1 MSRVRERFEKARERH
16 ARYYLDLAIKAID
29 TKNHALIE
37 QELDNIR
44 RGWEW
49 VSHISKD
56 LGLVLAYGGLAWQ
69 LFDITTSRLN
79 EALREFEKLHLSEH
93 DKAIIKQTLQK
104 VDEILRTQTQ
114 MQAALQSK
122 PTYSIYIE
130 SGREI
135 AIGDQA
141 KVEISHSNIKVPDNK
156 TSKENN
162 EAS

>member
-1 MSRVRERFEKARERH
+1 MSHVRERFVKARERH

-29 TKNHALIE
+29 TKNHTLIE

-49 VSHISKD
+49 VSHDSKD
-56 LGLVLAYGGLAWQ
+56 LGLVVAYGGLAWR
-69 LFDITTSRLN
+69 LFDITTSRLH

-93 DKAIIKQTLQK
+93 DKVIIKQTLQK

-130 SGREI
+130 SGKEI

-141 KVEISHSNIKVPDNK
+141 KVEIGHSKFKIPDDKTLKVDNE
-156 TSKENN
+156 TG
-162 EAS
+162 